1 MAMQLAR
8 AALERAAH
16 DQPHHQLD
24 TFRARLAQIFDVRLG
39 AQPLRVAG
47 QVVEELHVP
56 GFVDQPRTRALALVA
71 PAAGPPELPIEI
83 LRDAFAGARDR
94 LSQEPAEI
102 DRGRRLGEIGTAQCG
117 ETGCTYGSGSLVA
130 VAVTVQKDE
139 IR

>member
-8 AALERAAH
+8 AAPERAAH

-56 GFVDQPRTRALALVA
+56 GFVDPPRTRALELVA
-71 PAAGPPELPIEI
+71 HAARPPTLPIDI
-83 LRDAFAGARDR
+83 LREPFDAPHAPSPKHPPPLA
-94 LSQEPAEI
+94 P
-102 DRGRRLGEIGTAQCG
+102 
-117 ETGCTYGSGSLVA
+117 
-130 VAVTVQKDE
+130 
-139 IR
+139 